1 MWILALAFALVL
13 AIAGGSS
20 RTDTSLLPVLR
31 GTSVIVLLVALG
43 NLGETARQDLR
54 PFAVFSLALVAVMII
69 QLIPLPP
76 TLWQALPG
84 RAMIASGD
92 QLIGL
97 AAVWRPISLTPAGTI
112 DDALALLPVLAT
124 LAICALLGRDRAA
137 WLAYG
142 LAVLLLLTCL
152 MGVLQSAAGPGSAL
166 RLYSLTNEDSAVGL
180 FANRNHQAALLACG
194 LPVAAW
200 LAFHAPKVTMAMGA
214 RYGAL
219 AFAATLIALML
230 LTAGS
235 RAGLVLGLAGVV
247 LSMAAIVP
255 HRAGGRRLLVAG
267 ALVAAVLLGAAL
279 SWGTRFASVQRLVT
293 LPIRE
298 LRVETLG
305 DTLGLIARYFPFGSG
320 FGSFA
325 AVYQIAERDA
335 LLSPNYL
342 NAAHNDLLQIG
353 VEGGIAAYLLLG
365 AFLLWWIGTAVAL
378 FRHGQ
383 NSRQYLGRAG
393 FVVTL
398 ILFAASLTDYPLRT
412 PLLGAVF
419 AAGCWMMAMG
429 ARRRRPR

>member
-1 MWILALAFALVL
+1 MWVLALAFALLL
-13 AIAGGSS
+13 AIGGGSS
-20 RTDTSLLPVLR
+20 RTDTALLPALR
-31 GTSVIVLLVALG
+31 GTSVIVLLLALG

-54 PFAVFSLALVAVMII
+54 PFAAFSLALVAVVIV

-76 TLWQALPG
+76 ALWQALPG
-84 RAMIASGD
+84 RAMIAAGD

-97 AAVWRPISLTPAGTI
+97 AAVWRPISLTPAGTF

-124 LAICALLGRDRAA
+124 LAICALLRRDHAA
-137 WLAYG
+137 WLVYG
-142 LAVLLLLTCL
+142 LAAVLLLTCL

-166 RLYSLTNEDSAVGL
+166 RLYSLSNEDSAVGL

-200 LAFHAPKVTMAMGA
+200 LAFHDPKVTMAMGA
-214 RYGAL
+214 RYAAL
-219 AFAATLIALML
+219 ALAATLVALML

-235 RAGLVLGLAGVV
+235 RAGLVLGLAGAM
-247 LSMAAIVP
+247 LSLALIVP
-255 HRAGGRRLLVAG
+255 QRAGGRRLLVAG
-267 ALVAAVLLGAAL
+267 ALVAVALLGAAL
-279 SWGTRFASVQRLVT
+279 SWGTRFASVQRLLT

-298 LRVETLG
+298 LRVETFG
-305 DTLGLIARYFPFGSG
+305 DTLGLLARYLPFGSG

-353 VEGGIAAYLLLG
+353 VEGGIPAYLLLG
-365 AFLLWWIGTAVAL
+365 ALLLWWGRTAVAL
-378 FRHGQ
+378 FGRGRPSHQ
-383 NSRQYLGRAG
+383 NLGRAG

-419 AAGCWMMAMG
+419 VAGCWMMAMG